1 VVVMHVIVG
10 LNVGGAEL
18 MLMRLVTS
26 KEHKTDNR
34 YVVVSLTDLG
44 PVAEQL
50 LEHGIEVYAL
60 DMRRLFDVPMVFLRL
75 KKLIKKLKP
84 DIVQTWM
91 YHADFIGGL
100 AAYAAGV
107 KRIIWGIR
115 STDISKSTAKATL
128 WIRSFC
134 AKLSYKIPSV
144 IVCAAEK
151 SRQVHVE
158 IGYDATRM
166 QVIPNGFDL
175 TRLTA
180 SAEEVDHFR
189 MTYGLTR
196 EHVVIGCVGRFNPA
210 KGFDIFI
217 SAAKQLRHFNSVVF
231 LMVGRDLSSD
241 NAQLMTWIDSTG
253 CAERFILLGQRQDIP
268 VCLAAMDIFCLSSRT
283 EGFPNVVGEAMAMG
297 CPCVVTDVGDAAVLV
312 AETGVVVPS
321 EDPTALAGALAQMI
335 VLPKSERLQVGRDA
349 QTRLYNNF
357 SMAKCVE
364 RYDDLYNSLISR

>member
-1 VVVMHVIVG
+1 MVVMHVIVG